1 MAAKA
6 PVKKNLSAIKKA
18 RQAEKKNA
26 HNRVLRSRI
35 KSAMKS
41 VDTAIKGSNK
51 DEMEAALRSAV
62 KVISGATPKGIL
74 HKNNAA
80 RKVSKLTKNVNAAL
94 KAATV

>member
-18 RQAEKKNA
+18 RQAEKRNA
-26 HNRVLRSRI
+26 HNRVLRSR
-35 KSAMKS
+35 MKS
-41 VDTAIKGSNK
+41 AIKGVDAAIKGTNK
-51 DEMEAALRSAV
+51 EEMETALRAAV
-62 KVISGATPKGIL
+62 KTITGATPKGIL

-80 RKVSKLTKNVNAAL
+80 RKVSRLTKNVNAAV